1 MDHEEKGDNQK
12 GKKKDMKK
20 AILIGLLA
28 GPKASLVFG
37 GVMIKKVLASY
48 GIILTKGMMAM
59 FSFNFAI
66 SIAVLM
72 LYKKN

>member
-1 MDHEEKGDNQK
+1 MDIKEEKK
-12 GKKKDMKK
+12 EKKKDLKK

-72 LYKKN
+72 LYKKNKK

>member
-1 MDHEEKGDNQK
+1 MDIKEKENKENKNDY
-12 GKKKDMKK
+12 KK

-72 LYKKN
+72 LYKKNKK